1 PAPSLSYDDRPLDD
15 GPVRA
20 IASRAVTWPQC
31 LLVGGL
37 CLVSCAAP
45 PPRVEEPLAAPLTG
59 PVGVATPTLED
70 AGLPAQPASL
80 VVEAP
85 ADPPEEPALRHPFH
99 EALPS
104 PAELAQGP
112 AHRLANL
119 SPADCRR
126 RLSEAELPLERWR
139 GPAP

>member
-1 PAPSLSYDDRPLDD
+1 
-15 GPVRA
+15 
-20 IASRAVTWPQC
+20 
-31 LLVGGL
+31 
-37 CLVSCAAP
+37 
-45 PPRVEEPLAAPLTG
+45 LTG

-104 PAELAQGP
+104 PAGLAQGP

-139 GPAP
+139 GPAPGVATPLRLVGPLLGVEFRVPPPKSPFGLLDCRLALALQEMSGVLAEHG